1 VAGVCTVDHTMFLK
15 LVVVVLLTIS
25 RECRAQ
31 FEEEETGYSGMLIG
45 SLSSYHHQVSGD
57 VYAVNDETL
66 LLKNFVYDG
75 NGKDTFFW
83 AGSSN
88 RPGSK
93 GFIVPDK
100 NGRTNVL
107 DRYLN
112 EEFTITLPSKKKITD
127 LKWFAVYDLNTQN
140 NFGDIFIPE
149 GFEPPGYQVLTD
161 VPATSLGAKYH
172 LESSKVMVMDSKSIM
187 IQAFTYDGRGGDVY
201 FTAGEGP
208 QPSSKGFII
217 PDELG
222 YLTRIGRYEAQDV
235 LLQLPGDRTIF
246 EIDWISV
253 YNRETRESLGH
264 VIIPEQLNVPPSL
277 VRVMPHS
284 PGLPNCMMLHK
295 NLMVAWEA
303 FPPQLTIQLA
313 GHIGDDEY
321 MAFGMSGSPDD
332 AQMPGGDVAVAYMD
346 EYLGHV
352 EDYNLTARSVCHSVL
367 GQMGG
372 ACKDLLLGGTSRH
385 QLYLANRENGVTSI
399 SYRTT
404 FDNLAD
410 KGDLVVPQDAP
421 TSIIWAMGKMAE
433 IRHRIKEPSFHHS
446 YTRHLTKLHFGTKE
460 PTDNCFAFTSDREEI
475 LKPWAPSIIFD
486 PTRRKL
492 SARLGPAGGKRGFSG
507 KTGLPSSSLVWF
519 IEGLM
524 VPELYLRRGLTYT
537 FKVEGGS
544 NPRSAEYYHPLII
557 TDEPMGGYDRL
568 NKNQSAKVRVLA
580 GVEFT
585 RRGLARPVNNAGR
598 LCLWKH
604 PIQGDRRRDDEFN
617 SFERFRNNLNLEC
630 GDGDAALLSVT
641 PNYTWPD
648 TVYYHSY
655 TTPYMGWKI
664 HVVDNF
670 KTRPKF
676 GAANNLYPS
685 ALAVLSYTILIFLC

>member
-1 VAGVCTVDHTMFLK
+1 MVRAGMGKIGAFVFVAFILGTF
-15 LVVVVLLTIS
+15 
-25 RECRAQ
+25 AQ
-31 FEEEETGYSGMLIG
+31 FEEEEKGYRGMFIG
-45 SLSSYHHQVSGD
+45 SLNSYHHQVSGD
-57 VYAVNDETL
+57 VYAVDDETL
-66 LLKNFVYDG
+66 LLQNFVYDG

-112 EEFTITLPSKKKITD
+112 EEFTINLPSEKKITD
-127 LKWFAVYDLNTQN
+127 MKWFAVYDLNTQN

-161 VPATSLGAKYH
+161 VPATQLGKQHH
-172 LESSKVMVMDSKSIM
+172 LESDKVVVMDSKSIK

-235 LLQLPGDRTIF
+235 LLQLPGLTTIF

-277 VRVMPHS
+277 VKVMPHS

-295 NLMVAWEA
+295 NLMVAWES

-313 GHIGDDEY
+313 GHIGEDEY
-321 MAFGMSGSPDD
+321 MAFGLSGEEEAP
-332 AQMPGGDVAVAYMD
+332 AMPGGDVAVAFMD
-346 EYLGHV
+346 EDLGHV

-372 ACKDLLLGGTSRH
+372 ACRDQLLGGTSRH
-385 QLYLANRENGVTSI
+385 QLHLANRENGVTSI
-399 SYRTT
+399 TYRTT
-404 FDNLAD
+404 FGNL
-410 KGDLVVPQDAP
+410 GDPGDRVVPQNEP

-433 IRHRIKEPSFHHS
+433 IAHRVKEPSFHHS
-446 YTRHLTKLHFGTKE
+446 YTRTLTKINFGRKE
-460 PTDNCFAFTSDREEI
+460 PEDNCFAFTSDREEI
-475 LKPWAPSIIFD
+475 LKPWATSHIFD

-544 NPRSAEYYHPLII
+544 NPRSPEFYHPLII

-568 NKNQSAKVRVLA
+568 TKNQSAKVRVLA

-585 RRGLARPVNNAGR
+585 RRGLARPVSNAGK

-604 PIQGDRRRDDEFN
+604 PQGGDRRRDDEFN
-617 SFERFRNNLNLEC
+617 SFERFRNNLDLRCEDE
-630 GDGDAALLSVT
+630 GEAALLSVT

-655 TTPYMGWKI
+655 TTPFMGWKI
-664 HVVDNF
+664 HIVDSF
-670 KTRPKF
+670 KTRPNF
-676 GAANNLYPS
+676 GTGGKEKS
-685 ALAVLSYTILIFLC
+685 QFR